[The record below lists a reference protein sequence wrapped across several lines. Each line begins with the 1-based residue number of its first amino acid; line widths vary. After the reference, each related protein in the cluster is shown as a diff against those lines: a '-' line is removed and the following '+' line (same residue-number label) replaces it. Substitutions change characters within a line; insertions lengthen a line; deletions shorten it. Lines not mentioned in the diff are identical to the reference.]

1 MKVLF
6 IKRNERQ
13 WSVKQNPRPNQRL
26 IKSKDGASGTSPKST
41 EKAKGEKLKWQLE
54 K

>member
-1 MKVLF
+1 MSRVCKLG
-6 IKRNERQ
+6 
-13 WSVKQNPRPNQRL
+13 NPKLNQRL
-26 IKSKDGASGTSPKST
+26 LSLKGASGTSPKST